1 VSVDPLTKRLR
12 DRNTNRGGKTE
23 TRERETMRRR
33 ERGTNEADQKYA
45 TKSTNDLPEV
55 MNE

>member
-1 VSVDPLTKRLR
+1 MSVDPLTKRLR